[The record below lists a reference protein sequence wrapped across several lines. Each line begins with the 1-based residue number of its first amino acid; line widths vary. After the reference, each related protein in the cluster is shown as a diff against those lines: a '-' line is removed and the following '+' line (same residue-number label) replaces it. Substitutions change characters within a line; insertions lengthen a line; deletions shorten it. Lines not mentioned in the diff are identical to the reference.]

1 MYRKQEPPLMSSA
14 IHFFTKRKFLF
25 SVFFKDEEMTENLD
39 HLQVNGHL
47 GRPFMGNGLMSVDE
61 IDRLLETDGN
71 ASDMQL

>member
-1 MYRKQEPPLMSSA
+1 M
-14 IHFFTKRKFLF
+14 
-25 SVFFKDEEMTENLD
+25 FKDEEMTDNLD